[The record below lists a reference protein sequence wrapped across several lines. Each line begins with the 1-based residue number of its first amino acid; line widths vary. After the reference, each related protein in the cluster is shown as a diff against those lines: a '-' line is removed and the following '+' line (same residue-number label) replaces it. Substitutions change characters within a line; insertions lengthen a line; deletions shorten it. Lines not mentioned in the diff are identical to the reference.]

1 MSTTKRQCEREQE
14 FAFNLSLTR
23 TPSKELLESLQEI
36 DDYKQVKIQL
46 LIFDNTKDL
55 FDYLD
60 KITLRQR

>member
-1 MSTTKRQCEREQE
+1 MSTTNTTKRQCEREQE

-36 DDYKQVKIQL
+36 DDYRKGKVQL
-46 LIFDNTKDL
+46 SSFDNTEEL

-60 KITLRQR
+60 NR